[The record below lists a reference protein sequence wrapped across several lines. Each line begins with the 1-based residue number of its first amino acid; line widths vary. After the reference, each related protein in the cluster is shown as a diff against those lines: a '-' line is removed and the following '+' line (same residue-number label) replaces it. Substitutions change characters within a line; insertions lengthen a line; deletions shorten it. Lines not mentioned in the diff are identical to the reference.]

1 MLIEAGADRE
11 RVCSKPLAAHV
22 GDYANGQTNVE
33 GEAPEDIDGVGGQEQ
48 KNVKAYVVSKVGP
61 RRE

>member
-1 MLIEAGADRE
+1 VLIEAGADRE
-11 RVCSKPLAAHV
+11 RVCTKSLATQVESH
-22 GDYANGQTNVE
+22 ANGQTNVE

-48 KNVKAYVVSKVGP
+48 KNVKAYIVSKVGP